1 MTSSAHAAPPTV
13 AACETW
19 IRVSAG
25 PKLSKCLIVLQL
37 DARAPPYLGTG
48 SVVRRRQELLR
59 VLGLRPGYA
68 RAALWQVECDAA
80 GVVPPGLSSVAGLL
94 PVTSPPGTAPLRF
107 DCTTSGDIIFAG
119 GIWTVAPLHPP
130 PPPPPPP
137 GFGVAPGF
145 GQMVTVPDASTLLSS
160 DSATIDFLRTLASQ
174 LNANSLGFSGAA
186 RDATSMWISDAN
198 DGLTDVQPVTVKL
211 SKRAELANHQFVLDQ
226 DTHLTTYKRGVGAPT
241 GNLLSS
247 PPDQASLRA
256 AIFEMP
262 MLADEKARM
271 QRACKRPSVWS
282 NPPLLTAAEKALLG
296 DKESTDTSLR
306 EQQEGKCR
314 QILPVLQALS
324 SAGTLGGLIA
334 GIPDAGA
341 RAMLSSCLDSH
352 VAELS
357 DAFHLVAYDV
367 TALQKRRKTLLL
379 QAVSGSQLS
388 VEDAVDDADWSL
400 SG

>member
-1 MTSSAHAAPPTV
+1 M
-13 AACETW
+13 
-19 IRVSAG
+19 
-25 PKLSKCLIVLQL
+25 
-37 DARAPPYLGTG
+37 
-48 SVVRRRQELLR
+48 
-59 VLGLRPGYA
+59 LGLRPGYA

-160 DSATIDFLRTLASQ
+160 DSATIDFLRTLAGQ

-211 SKRAELANHQFVLDQ
+211 SKRADLANHQFVLDQ
-226 DTHLTTYKRGVGAPT
+226 GTHLTTYKRGAGAPT

-247 PPDQASLRA
+247 PLDQASLRA

-306 EQQEGKCR
+306 EQQEAKCKQNSSCFASAIFSGHAWR
-314 QILPVLQALS
+314 AHRWHPRRRCACHARPMPRHSCGRAVRRLPSRGVRRHSASETAQNAFAPGCFGLS
-324 SAGTLGGLIA
+324 TLG
-334 GIPDAGA
+334 
-341 RAMLSSCLDSH
+341 
-352 VAELS
+352 
-357 DAFHLVAYDV
+357 
-367 TALQKRRKTLLL
+367 
-379 QAVSGSQLS
+379 
-388 VEDAVDDADWSL
+388 
-400 SG
+400 